1 MNKHNEFDD
10 NEEVVVIERR
20 DKQSYLYIAIAAVL
34 GIALGGLIGSTVT
47 TSRWETSYQALQ
59 NQLEQLNNAKAEV
72 SKAAELSEQ
81 NQEEAWQHKMDQA
94 LEKQREEWQAEAV
107 QRDKYVAELEK
118 QNLNLE
124 QQLNE
129 QKMALELA
137 NTQNNQLN
145 RQADMQVTMLERSR
159 ELFQRELKSNKNSR
173 DYKRA
178 RFSGSQ
184 AQSTEKECDI
194 YLEGNHGMRS
204 RMPVINKMKRI
215 HG

>member
-1 MNKHNEFDD
+1 
-10 NEEVVVIERR
+10 
-20 DKQSYLYIAIAAVL
+20 
-34 GIALGGLIGSTVT
+34 
-47 TSRWETSYQALQ
+47 
-59 NQLEQLNNAKAEV
+59 
-72 SKAAELSEQ
+72 
-81 NQEEAWQHKMDQA
+81 MDQA

-173 DYKRA
+173 DYKKSA
-178 RFSGSQ
+178 ILWFPSS
-184 AQSTEKECDI
+184 K
-194 YLEGNHGMRS
+194 Y
-204 RMPVINKMKRI
+204 
-215 HG
+215 

>member
-20 DKQSYLYIAIAAVL
+20 DKQSYVYIAISAVL
-34 GIALGGLIGSTVT
+34 GIALGGLIGSSVT
-47 TSRWETSYQALQ
+47 TSRWETSYQTLQ

-159 ELFQRELKSNKNSR
+159 ELFQRELKIK
-173 DYKRA
+173 
-178 RFSGSQ
+178 Q
-184 AQSTEKECDI
+184 E
-194 YLEGNHGMRS
+194 LEGLQKERDS
-204 RMPVINKMKRI
+204 LFPSSKF
-215 HG
+215 